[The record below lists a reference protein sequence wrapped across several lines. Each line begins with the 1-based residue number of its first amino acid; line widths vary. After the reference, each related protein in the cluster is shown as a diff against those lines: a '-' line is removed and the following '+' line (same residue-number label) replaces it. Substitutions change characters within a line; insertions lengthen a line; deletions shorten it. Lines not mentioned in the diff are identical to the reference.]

1 MPEWQGKSKGNKLG
15 YQIFVFVCRNLG
27 VRATYFMLLFVS
39 LYYFLFSWKSTRHIY
54 RYFRYRQQFGAIKSR
69 VSVYKNYFVF
79 GQTLIDKIVVMA
91 GIKNPFT
98 YETDGVENLRK
109 IIAMNRGGILISGHA
124 GNWEIASQMLKDLS
138 TKINV
143 VMFDGEHRQIKN
155 YLDQVSGDRAFNI
168 IVVREDFSHV
178 YEIGEAL
185 QNNELVCLHA
195 DRFVQDIKTVEKMF
209 LGAPAKFPSG
219 PFAIAGTF
227 NAPVSFVYAFKES
240 ATHYHLYS
248 SPIIQR
254 EASTNKKEYSD
265 NLMNAFVASFEKMVV
280 RYPDQWFNYY
290 NFWAS

>member
-15 YQIFVFVCRNLG
+15 YQIFVFVCRHLG
-27 VRATYFMLLFVS
+27 IRATYFMLLFVS

-54 RYFRYRQQFGAIKSR
+54 RYFRDRQQYGALKSR

-79 GQTLIDKIVVMA
+79 GQTLIDKIIVMA

-98 YETDGVENLRK
+98 YETDGIENLRK
-109 IIAMNRGGILISGHA
+109 IIAMNQGGILISGHA
-124 GNWEIASQMLKDLS
+124 GNWEIASHMLKDLN

-155 YLDQVSGDRAFNI
+155 YLDEVSGDRAFNI

-248 SPIIQR
+248 NPIMQR
-254 EASTNKKEYSD
+254 GESVNKREYSD
-265 NLMNAFVASFEKMVV
+265 NLMSAFVASFEKMVV
-280 RYPDQWFNYY
+280 RYPEQWFNYY
-290 NFWAS
+290 NFWAP